1 MTEKKSAQ
9 IIHLFGQGNTAAG
22 RDVVSIKKPR
32 VVKLSIAGSHNV
44 GVVGDHNQVNVLTVQ
59 KPPAVRRVIQR
70 TDEHITQAQG
80 VELHALK
87 DEWAALHSAIKKKPF
102 SHGAAWKDINK
113 AGGANTYREIR
124 KDRFADAVAFVKKEM
139 AILRNMKSAPRKDD
153 GWRTKKIG
161 AIKARCKN
169 QFGRVDVYKPYIK
182 KNFGAVSLVDL
193 ATDELQQTYAYVM
206 AKKTAPGGQ

>member
-1 MTEKKSAQ
+1 MEKKSAQ
-9 IIHLFGQGNTAAG
+9 IIHLFGQGNTVAG

-32 VVKLSIAGSHNV
+32 AAKLSIAGSHNV
-44 GVVGDHNQVNVLTVQ
+44 GVVGDHNQVNILNVQ
-59 KPPAVRRVIQR
+59 RPPAVRRVIQP
-70 TDEHITQAQG
+70 TDEHITQAQA

-87 DEWAALHSAIKKKPF
+87 DEWATLHNAIKKKPF
-102 SHGAAWKDINK
+102 SHGAAWKGINN
-113 AGGANTYREIR
+113 AGGATTYREIR

-153 GWRTKKIG
+153 EWRTRKIG

-169 QFGRVDVYKPYIK
+169 QFGGIDVYKPYIK
-182 KNFGAVSLVDL
+182 KNFGAESLSDL

-206 AKKTAPGGQ
+206 AKKATRGGQ